1 MGHEFAGVVVAAG
14 EGAADWEGAR
24 VTVNPLAGCGRC
36 RLCAAGREN
45 LCPRR
50 TLIGVHHDGA
60 FADLVR
66 APAAN
71 VRALP
76 DAMTA
81 RTGALVEPLAN
92 GVHAVR
98 LGLAG
103 EPVQRALVIGAG
115 TIGLMTLQ
123 AALLSGIEHVAV
135 LEPHDERRERALAL
149 GAHEVFGDADEA
161 GEELRAATDGLGADL
176 TLDAVGAE
184 VTRRL
189 AVTLVAPGARAVCIG
204 LAADDTTLGFHD
216 IVRGQIAIQGS
227 YAYTMADFEQALE
240 WLSEDRVSVGELAAV
255 RPLEDGPDAFARL
268 ASGPPPADVKFF
280 LAGAGREA

>member
-1 MGHEFAGVVVAAG
+1 
-14 EGAADWEGAR
+14 
-24 VTVNPLAGCGRC
+24 
-36 RLCAAGREN
+36 
-45 LCPRR
+45 
-50 TLIGVHHDGA
+50 
-60 FADLVR
+60 VR

-71 VRALP
+71 ARALP
-76 DAMTA
+76 DGMAA
-81 RTGALVEPLAN
+81 RSGALVEPLAN

-98 LGLAG
+98 LGLAAG
-103 EPVQRALVIGAG
+103 PVRRAVVLGAG

-149 GAHEVFGDADEA
+149 GAHEAYAAADEA
-161 GEELRAATDGLGADL
+161 REALRAASDGLGADL

-184 VTRRL
+184 ATRRL
-189 AVTLVAPGARAVCIG
+189 AVTLLAPGARAVCIG

-227 YAYTMADFEQALE
+227 YAYTMTDFEQALE
-240 WLSEDRVSVGELAAV
+240 WLADERVSVGELAAV
-255 RPLEDGPDAFARL
+255 RPLEDGPGAFARL
-268 ASGPPPADVKFF
+268 ATGPPPAEVKVF